1 MNYFAKNCAMK
12 TMYHVFIALAL
23 FTINTFSV
31 ASAATIT
38 YFHNDVSG
46 SPIVSSDSNG
56 TMRWRE
62 NYQPFGEKL
71 VGGDPDYPSETGGAA
86 GVQVNKIG
94 FHGKPFDD
102 STGLSYMGARY
113 YDPVVGRFLTLDPEE
128 VSAENI
134 HSFNRY
140 AYANNNPYKYVD
152 PDGHSPLDVA
162 FLIFDLG
169 KLAMAVASGSGIA
182 VAGADAAM
190 SAIGVVSPVPFAGQA
205 LKAARGVERGIE
217 AASGTSKAAK
227 TLEANKLAGREAE
240 ASTRSKLASQGSEY
254 TEQVT
259 FLVNGGKNRT
269 RIDFIARENGK
280 VNAVETKS
288 GSAVL
293 SKGQKSFQQAVENG
307 QTVVPVGK
315 NAEAAGFQVGVPVKI
330 DSFSVDRIPTRR
342 GTQ

>member
-1 MNYFAKNCAMK
+1 MNNLKRA
-12 TMYHVFIALAL
+12 FIISVSLL
-23 FTINTFSV
+23 CNIVTI
-31 ASAATIT
+31 ASAETVT
-38 YFHNDVSG
+38 YFHNDISG
-46 SPIVSSDSNG
+46 SPIVASDASG
-56 TMRWRE
+56 TLRWRE
-62 NYQPFGEKL
+62 SYQPYGEKL
-71 VGGDPDYPSETGGAA
+71 LGGDPDYPSETSNTGTA
-86 GVQVNKIG
+86 QINKIG

-102 STGLSYMGARY
+102 STGLSYIGARY
-113 YDPVVGRFLTLDPEE
+113 YNPIVGRFVSVDPED
-128 VSAENI
+128 VVIENI

-182 VAGADAAM
+182 AAGADVAI
-190 SAIGVVSPVPFAGQA
+190 SAVGVISPVPFAGQA
-205 LKAARGVERGIE
+205 LKAARGVERGAE
-217 AASGTSKAAK
+217 AASGASKAAK
-227 TLEANKLAGREAE
+227 TLEANKIAGHEAE
-240 ASTRSKLASQGSEY
+240 AATRTKLAAQGQEV

-269 RIDFIARENGK
+269 RIDFVARKDGK
-280 VNAVETKS
+280 VSVVETKS

-293 SKGQKSFQQAVENG
+293 SKGQKAFQQAVENG

-330 DSFSVDRIPTRR
+330 ESFSVDRIVTGR